1 MSESMF
7 IRPALP
13 SDREA
18 IVEFTRDTFEW
29 GDYIADEFDG
39 WLARSDM
46 LVVVAVDD
54 EEQAVAL
61 AAARMLSPAEA
72 WFHAARVHP
81 DLRGRGIAAEVSVA
95 LRAWARDQGAL
106 VGRLLVED
114 WNEAS
119 IRHVEKTGR
128 RRVASMVRCAK
139 SIGDASPSP
148 DGNGGRR
155 VPSRLRSRSAHAAD
169 AQSAF
174 ASWSI
179 GELGRASRGLFGIG
193 WSFRRLTIEDLIA
206 GAKGSAFWEIG
217 AGWALA
223 SAALDARF
231 EVSWLETREEDVDD
245 LLRSLVDLAI
255 GSGSESITIWIP
267 SVDWAVRAAK
277 RLGFETSLLHVYA
290 GEL

>member
-1 MSESMF
+1 MSESMTV
-7 IRPALP
+7 RPALP

-18 IVEFTRDTFEW
+18 VVEFTRDTFEW

-39 WLARSDM
+39 WLARTDM
-46 LVVVAVDD
+46 LVVVAVSD
-54 EEQAVAL
+54 EERAIAL
-61 AAARMLSPAEA
+61 AAARMLSPTEA
-72 WFHAARVHP
+72 WFHAARVRP
-81 DLRGRGIAAEVSVA
+81 DLRGRGIAAEISVA
-95 LRAWARDQGAL
+95 LRGWAAEHGAT

-128 RRVASMVRCAK
+128 RRVASMVRCVK
-139 SIGDASPSP
+139 PIGDASPSP

-155 VPSRLRSRSAHAAD
+155 IPSPLRARSAHAAD
-169 AQSAF
+169 APSAY

-206 GAKGSAFWEIG
+206 AARGSAFWEVG

-223 SAALDARF
+223 SPAPNARF
-231 EVSWLETREEDVDD
+231 EVSWLETREEDAND
-245 LLRSLVDLAI
+245 LLRSLIDLAI
-255 GSGSESITIWIP
+255 GSGSESITIWVP
-267 SVDWAVRAAK
+267 QVDWAVRAAK
-277 RLGFETSLLHVYA
+277 RLGFETSLMHVYA

>member
-1 MSESMF
+1 
-7 IRPALP
+7 
-13 SDREA
+13 
-18 IVEFTRDTFEW
+18 
-29 GDYIADEFDG
+29 
-39 WLARSDM
+39 M
-46 LVVVAVDD
+46 LVVVAVGDD
-54 EEQAVAL
+54 ERAVAL
-61 AAARMLSPAEA
+61 AAARMLSPSEA

-95 LRAWARDQGAL
+95 LRAWARDQGAM
-106 VGRLLVED
+106 VGRLLVEN

-128 RRVASMVRCAK
+128 RRVASMVRCTK

-148 DGNGGRR
+148 GGNGGRR
-155 VPSRLRSRSAHAAD
+155 IPSRLRARSAHAAD

-179 GELGRASRGLFGIG
+179 GELGRASHGLFGIG

-206 GAKGSAFWEIG
+206 AAKGSAFWEIG

-223 SAALDARF
+223 TTASNARF

-267 SVDWAVRAAK
+267 DIDWAVRAAR
-277 RLGFETSLLHVYA
+277 RLGFEMSLLYVYA
-290 GEL
+290 REL

>member
-1 MSESMF
+1 MSSEIS

-18 IVEFTRDTFEW
+18 IAAFTRDTFDW
-29 GDYIADEFDG
+29 GDYVAGEFDR
-39 WLARSDM
+39 WLDRSDM
-46 LVVVAVDD
+46 LVVVAVGDD
-54 EEQAVAL
+54 ERAVAL
-61 AAARMLSPAEA
+61 AAARMLSPSEA

-81 DLRGRGIAAEVSVA
+81 DLRGRGIAAQVSVA
-95 LRAWARDQGAL
+95 LRAWASEQGAT
-106 VGRLLVED
+106 VGRLLVEE

-119 IRHVEKTGR
+119 ISHVEKTGR
-128 RRVASMVRCAK
+128 RRVASMVRCSK
-139 SIGDASPSP
+139 PIGEASPSP

-169 AQSAF
+169 AQSAL

-179 GELGRASRGLFGIG
+179 GELGRASRGLFGVG

-206 GAKGSAFWEIG
+206 AARESAFWEIG

-223 SAALDARF
+223 SDWPDSRF
-231 EVSWLETREEDVDD
+231 EVSWLETREEDADD
-245 LLRSLVDLAI
+245 LLRSLIDLAI

-267 SVDWAVRAAK
+267 NVDWAVRATR
-277 RLGFETSLLHVYA
+277 RLGFETGLMHIYA

>member
-1 MSESMF
+1 GS
-7 IRPALP
+7 
-13 SDREA
+13 
-18 IVEFTRDTFEW
+18 V
-29 GDYIADEFDG
+29 
-39 WLARSDM
+39 
-46 LVVVAVDD
+46 
-54 EEQAVAL
+54 
-61 AAARMLSPAEA
+61 RMLSPTDA
-72 WFHAARVHP
+72 WFHAARVRP

-95 LRAWARDQGAL
+95 LRGWAAEQGAA

-139 SIGDASPSP
+139 PIGDASPSP

-155 VPSRLRSRSAHAAD
+155 IPSPLRSRSAHAAD
-169 AQSAF
+169 AQSAY

-206 GAKGSAFWEIG
+206 AARGSAFWEIG

-223 SAALDARF
+223 SPAPDARF
-231 EVSWLETREEDVDD
+231 EVSWLETREEDAND
-245 LLRSLVDLAI
+245 LLRSLIDLSI

-267 SVDWAVRAAK
+267 DVDWAVRAAK
-277 RLGFETSLLHVYA
+277 RLGFETSLMHVYA